1 MSKFTKL
8 MQGYL
13 HLIEGKNEKIKL
25 ILVETKPDFQV
36 DSVLET
42 ATWLWLGS
50 KINHYDRAE
59 VEPVITF
66 LVENWNRPEKSVWSS
81 AENDIYLATISSV
94 YAALLDVKNT
104 FPKPE
109 LQQTITTIRDYCFD
123 NLLKGDSV
131 LTGFNTRKVSTDQLL
146 SVLPF
151 GLFSPEDLVMVAAV
165 GKMEQQLVQDDGVL
179 PYSGAP
185 KVSSFGAGLLARFR

>member
-1 MSKFTKL
+1 

-66 LVENWNRPEKSVWSS
+66 
-81 AENDIYLATISSV
+81 
-94 YAALLDVKNT
+94 
-104 FPKPE
+104 
-109 LQQTITTIRDYCFD
+109 
-123 NLLKGDSV
+123 
-131 LTGFNTRKVSTDQLL
+131 
-146 SVLPF
+146 
-151 GLFSPEDLVMVAAV
+151 
-165 GKMEQQLVQDDGVL
+165 
-179 PYSGAP
+179 
-185 KVSSFGAGLLARFR
+185 

>member
-1 MSKFTKL
+1 M
-8 MQGYL
+8 
-13 HLIEGKNEKIKL
+13 
-25 ILVETKPDFQV
+25 ETKPDFQV

-66 LVENWNRPEKSVWSS
+66 LVENWNRPEKSVGSS

-123 NLLKGDSV
+123 NLLKAIASLLV
-131 LTGFNTRKVSTDQLL
+131 LTREKCQLTNYYRSFHLGFSHQKILL
-146 SVLPF
+146 W
-151 GLFSPEDLVMVAAV
+151 
-165 GKMEQQLVQDDGVL
+165 
-179 PYSGAP
+179 
-185 KVSSFGAGLLARFR
+185 